1 MPLYVTVFAVLIL
14 INTKTIEHFGAMLPS
29 HCGAHFAILLASITS
44 AYKTLNHDDFPP
56 PSPSQYL

>member
-1 MPLYVTVFAVLIL
+1 MPLYRTVFAVLIL
-14 INTKTIEHFGAMLPS
+14 INTKTIEQFGAIAPG
-29 HCGAHFAILLASITS
+29 CYGAYFAILLASITS